1 MLRKLQADAAR
12 SEDMSDADERIETFL
27 REAETVLGEYDEG
40 YMDADAALRRLRAH
54 IDDLEAD

>member
-1 MLRKLQADAAR
+1 
-12 SEDMSDADERIETFL
+12 MSDADKRIETFL
-27 REAETVLGEYDEG
+27 QEAETVLGEYDQG